1 MWDLISLKFIRFACW
16 IPLLLWIGLDAYV
29 SRFEGWGQWAAA
41 PILLIPLFASA
52 AFSIFGLAGVLSN
65 YHRQRSVAKGDV
77 FATLISGLPVMIV
90 SIGKFL

>member
-1 MWDLISLKFIRFACW
+1 MTFIRFACW
-16 IPLLLWIGLDAYV
+16 IPLLLWIVLDVYV

-65 YHRQRSVAKGDV
+65 YHRQRSVAKSEV
-77 FATLISGLPVMIV
+77 FATFVSGIPLIIV
-90 SIGKFL
+90 GIGNLL

>member
-1 MWDLISLKFIRFACW
+1 MTFIRFACW

-52 AFSIFGLAGVLSN
+52 AFSIFGLAGVLLS
-65 YHRQRSVAKGDV
+65 YHRRRSVAKGDI
-77 FATLISGLPVMIV
+77 FATLASALPMMHLF
-90 SIGKFL
+90 IGKLM

>member
-1 MWDLISLKFIRFACW
+1 MTFIRFACW

-52 AFSIFGLAGVLSN
+52 AFSIFGLAGILSN
-65 YHRQRSVAKGDV
+65 YHRQRSVAKSEV
-77 FATLISGLPVMIV
+77 FATFVSGIPLIIV
-90 SIGKFL
+90 CIENLL